1 MERALYCLSHIYSQL
16 RGTWPG
22 IIEISDGVKSEL
34 FCKDLF
40 ATPLFEM
47 SLEDWKYL
55 VRFLVEDWP
64 EILRWLPRWCREKD
78 NGGERLS
85 EATFRH
91 LQFVRRENAHY
102 ITYDQAVYPN
112 LLRYISD
119 PPLAI
124 SLTGNLE
131 ILQKPQVS
139 IIGSRKASVMAL
151 EESFSLARSLS
162 DLGYAVV
169 SGGAFGCDIAA
180 HQGALASELF
190 PVPTISVAAS
200 GLARLYPVHNQQIF
214 YRIKAAEGV
223 ILSERLWWE
232 GCRPRDFAVRN
243 RIISGLSATT
253 CVMQAGMKSGALLT
267 AKHSL
272 NQGREVLVLRHPE
285 YDVRADGS
293 RWLEDDGAVGFSS
306 ASEIRLKLF
315 GPLSSKIFSII
326 NKLPD
331 NAAYLAQ

>member
-1 MERALYCLSHIYSQL
+1 MERILYCLSHIYSQI
-16 RGTWPG
+16 RDTWPG
-22 IIEISDGVKSEL
+22 VLEISDDVKSEL
-34 FCKDLF
+34 FSKDLF
-40 ATPLFEM
+40 AIPLLEM
-47 SLEDWKYL
+47 SLEDWRRL
-55 VRFLVEDWP
+55 VRYLADEWP
-64 EILRWLPRWCREKD
+64 EVLPWLPWWCREKD

-85 EATFRH
+85 GAAFRH
-91 LQFVRRENAHY
+91 LQFVRQENAHY
-102 ITYDQAVYPN
+102 ITYDQAVYPK

-124 SLTGNLE
+124 SLTGDPDT
-131 ILQKPQVS
+131 LQKPQVS
-139 IIGSRKASVMAL
+139 IIGSRKASVTAL

-180 HQGALASELF
+180 HQGALASEIF

-214 YRIKAAEGV
+214 YRMQSADGV

-293 RWLEDDGAVGFSS
+293 RWLEDDGAVGFST

-315 GPLSSKIFSII
+315 GPLSSKLFNII
-326 NKLPD
+326 NKL
-331 NAAYLAQ
+331 NEKSAYLAQ